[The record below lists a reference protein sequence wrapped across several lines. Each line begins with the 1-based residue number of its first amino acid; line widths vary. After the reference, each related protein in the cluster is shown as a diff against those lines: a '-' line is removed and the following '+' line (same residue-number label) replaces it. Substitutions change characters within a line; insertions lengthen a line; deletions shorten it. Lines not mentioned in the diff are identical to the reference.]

1 MLPLP
6 HCRSVKSY
14 WFLNGLFHYHVCC
27 TISNMFLLLE
37 MIAKFYTNRRSN
49 GNLISTTL
57 RQMLNRNKVQ
67 KLLAFCKVIRD
78 ENIDSTKTFPT
89 YINRSL
95 QIRNSDR
102 KILKTEHDE
111 LNYQWLKVYATYI
124 VLSLLWKRHFA
135 IEINSW
141 VMIINI
147 EWVLIIMLS
156 VLKIYYHNKTLIT
169 QIVNSYFIVY
179 DT

>member
-1 MLPLP
+1 MIYISTSLLIFLMFSMNNFEMQYNGMILEKHHITFCYLLINVAFTSLPFSQKLLI
-6 HCRSVKSY
+6 
-14 WFLNGLFHYHVCC
+14 LNVLFHYHVCC
-27 TISNMFLLLE
+27 TISN
-37 MIAKFYTNRRSN
+37 TNRRSN

-78 ENIDSTKTFPT
+78 ENIDSTKIVST

-111 LNYQWLKVYATYI
+111 LNYQ
-124 VLSLLWKRHFA
+124 
-135 IEINSW
+135 
-141 VMIINI
+141 
-147 EWVLIIMLS
+147 
-156 VLKIYYHNKTLIT
+156 
-169 QIVNSYFIVY
+169 
-179 DT
+179 